1 MESGKIS
8 KEKTGIDEEFVWIEM
23 PNKVQF
29 RVLKSDIEG
38 RSKLS
43 YDEILIIATDIA
55 VPT

>member
-1 MESGKIS
+1 M
-8 KEKTGIDEEFVWIEM
+8 DCEEFVWIEM